1 MTIVR
6 NRMKKIISAILALA
20 LIVTGSFTYVGMTTQ
35 AQADEI
41 KITKAAAL
49 TTDGHWKIN
58 MDISGSWP
66 TSGSLDEYKSSAE
79 NVAVVKDKNGAVLYE
94 GKAGAVTFHKN
105 DQALLLSVWG
115 EYTSTNK
122 PAKGDTVT
130 IPACTLTYAEDST
143 KSIALKETTVLEYS
157 GTDWK
162 LCVDM
167 DEMTIG
173 SVDSAT
179 ANDHWRFNLN
189 VKGVWP
195 TTGGLDRYL
204 SDEAPIATIRNKKG
218 RLLFESVPGNTEIY
232 KNGEQMLLCIWGDYT
247 ANNKPSEGDTVT
259 LTSCTL
265 SYQNDATKAVKLSNE
280 TVLEYTGSAW
290 KVQGS
295 ASEDPTPD
303 TKKYSDVKFKSINS
317 ATNYRDGMG
326 WLLYLDPANEL
337 PGKADSTAFDGIK
350 ATIGGV
356 EKSLSLYKAS
366 HENTAMIVIPPEDL
380 AKKPSKNTKVVIK
393 KGKTASNDGSNGIN
407 ITKDFTI
414 YVNQYGMS
422 TEGYCKKPSYKSL
435 TFTSVNAATEY
446 RAETG
451 WLVYLDPSAALP
463 GKADS
468 TRFEGLK
475 IKIGSKETAVTVFK
489 ASYQDTAML
498 VIPPD
503 VLEQNI
509 KNNTKITVKA
519 GKATSNDGSDGI
531 NLTKDLT
538 IYANRYGL
546 SSSGYMKKPVYL
558 DVKFGDIN
566 SASGYIPTAD
576 QWGFYMIPDITLP
589 GTPDSTHYKGLK
601 ATVNGKETE
610 IIIANSAHASSAF
623 LALATDLI
631 PKTVTK
637 NIKIV
642 IKAGKAQA
650 NDGGNGIRL
659 TKDYTIY
666 LNKWGISPKGFLS
679 KPKLVQKNA
688 TLSLDRATLFGGDKN
703 GLYLTTNDKF
713 KTDETWQTR
722 ISSPAYEQVSG
733 VYYNGRKAD
742 VSLIRYADG
751 RAYLA
756 LRDSGIE
763 AKDKDKITIRGVFA
777 LDGKAVS
784 YTAVSYYFNGK
795 IWNAKYEKA
804 KGETYT
810 PVKANDVYQV
820 SGYSDKVKAWHIYL
834 KTDKKLPGEGDQIS
848 FDHLTVEAN
857 GKKTKVT
864 VFHAAYQD
872 SLFFVLDR
880 SFLSGNAPDGTKIT
894 LKAGK
899 ALANDLSTGISL
911 TQDYTFYVYRGMLTS
926 TQPAKTTKWQNVKAT
941 GLYITTG
948 FREEAND
955 WLLYVKFAAE
965 LKAKS
970 GDLWLDLTVNVNGKD
985 LTLNAQQNETN
996 MLLVTI
1002 PASVLPKNAKSATMT
1017 IKKGSTAVAN
1027 AGHDGIRFK
1036 EDFTCYM
1043 FNGMFSDRQ
1052 FEKMEETKA
1061 SITGIQTVI
1070 NQRDVYVKL
1079 SSEFAGTAWYERY
1092 QMQYL
1097 YNGKTLTTEV
1107 CKADSSNN
1115 KTIYFKINEADVP
1128 TLKEG
1133 DKIEIKKG
1141 TTLECGGY
1149 RTEITNDYYMQY
1161 TDGVWATY
1169 KESKVKAPEA
1179 EKSLW
1184 EIARFDQAYIPV
1196 ADANKS
1202 NSIMASNE
1210 DEYSIIASTEKMKD
1224 QTVTFDAQKMYDDET
1239 TPPFTVVLR
1248 GNPISEDEPMTLN
1261 MLYGYVLTFSA
1272 AEVEAEKEGED
1283 STWIGYIELWKNG
1296 VNYALLDQ
1304 YRVHYMADTT
1314 DHPFF
1319 QFDKNY
1325 NYTFSVY
1332 NITDTCACI
1341 EVKINGKLALR
1352 YYDEAGS
1359 DPLDPA
1365 VNAGT
1370 FQMNVG
1376 CPSYFTDEVAELDTV
1391 IAEADECLVGD
1402 EIRVAATYPAIIEGA
1417 EYTVDKE
1424 GATVTDG
1431 IFKAEKEGTYTITA
1445 TYNGKQ
1451 LSPKTITVTKAKTA
1465 TVAKEKKN
1473 FPVLPVAA
1481 GGVAVVILAGAA
1493 VILLKKNKRTKKD
1506 AE

>member
-6 NRMKKIISAILALA
+6 SRMKKIISAILALA

-41 KITKAAAL
+41 KVTKAAGL

-58 MDISGSWP
+58 MDISGQWP
-66 TSGSLDEYKSSAE
+66 TTGSLDQYMSSDE
-79 NVAVVKDKNGAVLYE
+79 KVAVVKDKNGAVLYE
-94 GKAGAVTFHKN
+94 GNAGAVTFHKN
-105 DQALLLSVWG
+105 NQALLLSIWG
-115 EYTSTNK
+115 EYTSVTK

-130 IPACTLTYAEDST
+130 IPACTLTYAEDSS
-143 KSIALKETTVLEYS
+143 KSVALKETIVLEYS

-167 DEMTIG
+167 GEMSIG
-173 SVDSAT
+173 SVDSAS
-179 ANDHWRFNLN
+179 ASGHWRFNLN
-189 VKGVWP
+189 VKGTWP
-195 TTGGLDRYL
+195 TTGNLDRYL
-204 SDEAPIATIRNKKG
+204 SDEAPIATIKNKKG
-218 RLLFESVPGNTEIY
+218 RLLFESLPGNTEIY
-232 KNGEQMLLCIWGDYT
+232 KNGEQMLLCVWGDYT
-247 ANNKPSEGDTVT
+247 ANNTPLEGDTVT

-265 SYQNDATKAVKLSNE
+265 SYQEDATKAVELSKE

-290 KVQGS
+290 KVQG
-295 ASEDPTPD
+295 AESEEPTPD
-303 TKKYSDVKFKSINS
+303 TKKYNDVKFQSINS
-317 ATNYRDGMG
+317 ATNYRDETG
-326 WLLYLDPANEL
+326 WLIYLDPSVTL
-337 PGKADSTAFDGIK
+337 PGKADSTAFEGVR
-350 ATIGGV
+350 ATVDGV
-356 EKSLSLYKAS
+356 EKSVMLFKSS
-366 HENTAMIVIPPEDL
+366 HENTAMLLFQPEDL
-380 AKKPSKNTKVVIK
+380 PKKPSKNTKVVIK

-414 YVNQYGMS
+414 YFNQYGMS
-422 TEGYCKKPSYKSL
+422 TTGYCKKPSYKSL
-435 TFTSVNAATEY
+435 TFKSVNAATEY
-446 RAETG
+446 REGSG
-451 WLVYLDPSAALP
+451 WLVYLDPSVTLP

-468 TRFEGLK
+468 TRFEGIK
-475 IKIGSKETAVTVFK
+475 VKIGNKETAVTIFK
-489 ASYQDTAML
+489 ASYENTAMM
-498 VIPPD
+498 VIPPEA
-503 VLEQNI
+503 LAKNI
-509 KNNTKITVKA
+509 TKNTKVTVKA

-558 DVKFGDIN
+558 DVKFGDMN
-566 SASGYIPTAD
+566 SSSGYMSSVD
-576 QWGFYMIPDITLP
+576 QWGFYMIPSITLP

-601 ATVNGKETE
+601 ATVNGKETDVL
-610 IIIANSAHASSAF
+610 IFNSAHASSAF
-623 LALATDLI
+623 LALSTDVI

-637 NIKIV
+637 NTKIV

-679 KPKLVQKNA
+679 KPKVIQKNA
-688 TLSLDRATLFGGDKN
+688 TLTLDRATLFGGGKD
-703 GLYLTTNDKF
+703 GLYLVTDDKF
-713 KTDETWQTR
+713 KIDDTWQTK
-722 ISSPAYEQVSG
+722 ITSPAYEQVSG

-756 LRDSGIE
+756 LRDAGIE

-795 IWNAKYEKA
+795 IWNTKYEKA
-804 KGETYT
+804 KGETYS
-810 PVKANDVYQV
+810 PVQVTNVDQV
-820 SGYSDKVKAWHIYL
+820 SGYSKDVKAWHIYL

-848 FDHLTVEAN
+848 FDHLTVEVN
-857 GKKTKVT
+857 GKKTETT
-864 VFHAAYQD
+864 VYHASYQD

-880 SFLSGNAPDGTKIT
+880 SILPANAADGTKVT

-899 ALANDLSTGISL
+899 ALANDLSTGIRL
-911 TQDYTFYVYRGMLTS
+911 TKDYTFYVYRGMLTS
-926 TQPAKTTKWQNVKAT
+926 QQPTKNTKWEKVKAT

-955 WLLYVKFAAE
+955 WLLYVKFATD
-965 LKAKS
+965 LKANS
-970 GDLWLDLTVNVNGKD
+970 GDFWLDLKINVNGKD
-985 LTLNAQQNETN
+985 LTVNAQQNEKN

-1002 PASVLPKNAKSATMT
+1002 PASVLPKNAKLATMT
-1017 IKKGSTAVAN
+1017 IKKGTTAVAN

-1052 FEKMEETKA
+1052 FDKMEETQA
-1061 SITGIQTVI
+1061 NITGVQTVI

-1128 TLKEG
+1128 TLKDG
-1133 DKIEIKKG
+1133 DKIDIKKG
-1141 TTLECGGY
+1141 TILECGGY
-1149 RTEITNDYYMQY
+1149 RTEITSDFSMQY

-1169 KESKVKAPEA
+1169 KDSKVKAPEA

-1184 EIARFDQAYIPV
+1184 EIARFDPAYIPV
-1196 ADANKS
+1196 ADAKES
-1202 NSIMASNE
+1202 NAIMSSNE

-1224 QTVTFDAQKMYDDET
+1224 QTVTFDAKKMYDDET
-1239 TPPFTVVLR
+1239 TPGFTVVLR
-1248 GNPISEDEPMTLN
+1248 GNPVSEDEPMTLN
-1261 MLYGYVLTFSA
+1261 MLYGYVITFSA
-1272 AEVEAEKEGED
+1272 AEVKAEKEGED
-1283 STWIGYIELWKNG
+1283 STWMGYIELWKNG
-1296 VNYALLDQ
+1296 VNYALVDQ
-1304 YRVHYMADTT
+1304 YRVHYMADTS

-1325 NYTFSVY
+1325 KYTFSVY

-1341 EVKINGKLALR
+1341 EVKVNGKLALR

-1359 DPLDPA
+1359 DPFDPA

-1376 CPSYFTDEVAELDTV
+1376 CPSYFLDETAELDTV
-1391 IAEADECLVGD
+1391 IAEADECKVGD

-1431 IFKAEKEGTYTITA
+1431 IFKAEKEGTYTISA

-1451 LSPKTITVTKAKTA
+1451 LSPKTIKVTKTESAKVANAKTG
-1465 TVAKEKKN
+1465 

-1481 GGVAVVILAGAA
+1481 GGVAVLILAGVA